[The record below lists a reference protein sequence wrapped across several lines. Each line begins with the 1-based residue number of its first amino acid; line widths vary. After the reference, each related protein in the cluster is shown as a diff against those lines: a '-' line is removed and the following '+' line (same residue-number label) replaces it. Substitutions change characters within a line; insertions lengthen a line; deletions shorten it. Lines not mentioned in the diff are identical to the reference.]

1 MKCVALDKRNAS
13 LESNGRRNH
22 GSFASLETFN
32 RVAWK
37 FLTQGIK
44 RLSLNCTEIISALSC
59 VPCSRFPHNEQTTIV
74 GTCRI
79 QTLRVSNDFCPGE
92 TDGKSHFPAAYKDDK
107 WCLWNHALW
116 HISIGLMFST
126 ARFLRFPRSFSFSLD
141 TMPSIK
147 YHQRTHSR
155 FV

>member
-13 LESNGRRNH
+13 LESNGRRNY

-37 FLTQGIK
+37 FLTQEIK

-74 GTCRI
+74 RTCRM
-79 QTLRVSNDFCPGE
+79 QRYGFRMTFARGKQMERVTFLRLTRMTNGAFETTLFGTFPSVRCFLPRVSFASHVL
-92 TDGKSHFPAAYKDDK
+92 SHF
-107 WCLWNHALW
+107 H
-116 HISIGLMFST
+116 SILCH
-126 ARFLRFPRSFSFSLD
+126 R
-141 TMPSIK
+141 
-147 YHQRTHSR
+147 
-155 FV
+155 